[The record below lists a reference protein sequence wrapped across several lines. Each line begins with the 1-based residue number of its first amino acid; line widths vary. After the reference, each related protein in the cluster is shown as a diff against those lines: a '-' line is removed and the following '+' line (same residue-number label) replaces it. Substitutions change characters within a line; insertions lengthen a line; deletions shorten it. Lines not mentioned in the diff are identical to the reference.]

1 MLRYLIA
8 LCLTLCVAH
17 TVFAGAPKEI
27 HLKDGA
33 VINGTVEAFDGERY
47 TVRSDSLGELRIHE
61 SHIAAI
67 VAPSATAAA
76 SPTQVTKEPGATYS
90 PSDLSTM
97 QQQLLGDAETLGM
110 IQSLQNNPQ
119 IQAIINDPQLMQAIY
134 SGDLATLQ
142 QDPRIQALMQDPT
155 VQRIQNR
162 ALSGQ

>member
-1 MLRYLIA
+1 MLRYLTA
-8 LCLTLCVAH
+8 LCLGICVAH
-17 TVFAGAPKEI
+17 TVLAGEPKEI

-33 VINGTVEAFDGERY
+33 VITGTVEAFDGEHY
-47 TVRSDSLGELRIHE
+47 TIRSHSLGELRIHE

-67 VAPSATAAA
+67 LAPSASAGA
-76 SPTQVTKEPGATYS
+76 SPAPAGTQPGPTYS
-90 PSDLSTM
+90 RGDLAAM

-134 SGDLATLQ
+134 SGDLVTLQ
-142 QDPRIQALMQDPT
+142 QDPRIQALMEDPT
-155 VQRIQNR
+155 VQRIQSR